1 MYELHVSFEVSIFPY
16 TSHVSA
22 AGFAVMT
29 IINYNY
35 NHCIY
40 LSLNGKGLL
49 YMQKCFKCYIL
60 YTFHTLNNG
69 VVLLKHPCQQYKG
82 RQPLKDCDIKM
93 IQAIVADTEEQRHS
107 CKPFTFWE
115 CFKCSSGS
123 QRGLRAQSSSSSLCQ
138 WWPAIVHSDH

>member
-1 MYELHVSFEVSIFPY
+1 MSELHVSFEVSIFPY

-35 NHCIY
+35 NHCTY

-93 IQAIVADTEEQRHS
+93 IQAIVADTEEQHHS
-107 CKPFTFWE
+107 CKPFTSGNV
-115 CFKCSSGS
+115 SSAAA
-123 QRGLRAQSSSSSLCQ
+123 GLREG
-138 WWPAIVHSDH
+138 